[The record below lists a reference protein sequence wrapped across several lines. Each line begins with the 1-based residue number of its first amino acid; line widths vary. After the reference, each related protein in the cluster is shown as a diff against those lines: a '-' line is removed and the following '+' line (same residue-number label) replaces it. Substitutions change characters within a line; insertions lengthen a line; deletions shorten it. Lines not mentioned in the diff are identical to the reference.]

1 MESPFLDP
9 RFLFPLIV
17 SVIGLIGWFV
27 RLESKTV
34 TNSQAIIRLEKEVSD
49 IWKEL
54 ESHRMNQDIHFNLRI
69 SQQVEQGNERRFQTI
84 ERQLSQ
90 INDKLDK
97 LAERK

>member
-9 RFLFPLIV
+9 RFLFPLII

-34 TNSQAIIRLEKEVSD
+34 TNAQAMFRIEKEQSD
-49 IWKEL
+49 HWKEF
-54 ESHRMNQDIHFNLRI
+54 EAHRMNQDIHFNLRI
-69 SQQVEQGNERRFQTI
+69 SQQVEQGNERRFQTL
-84 ERQLSQ
+84 ERQLMQ
-90 INDKLDK
+90 INEKLDK